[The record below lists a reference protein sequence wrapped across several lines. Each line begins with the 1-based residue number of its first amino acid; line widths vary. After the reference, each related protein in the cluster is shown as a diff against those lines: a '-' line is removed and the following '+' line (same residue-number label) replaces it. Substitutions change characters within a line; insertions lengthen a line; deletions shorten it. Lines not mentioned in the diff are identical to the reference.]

1 MIPGVLRF
9 HNPMCALVWLALFVP
24 GHRFGGALGLLLPAA
39 VVLIGGPA
47 LFASPS
53 PWERRAPSRQA
64 AAIFFLL
71 VLIDAVSYAYSLA
84 FNGVRTGALDALGLA
99 RPFAAG
105 LFAVYL
111 IRHYDASVREAM
123 ERALLGAVY
132 LALFLLSIGARSW
145 FLFEPVSF
153 MGYLAAMAAI
163 YFLFFSRARLRLAH
177 AAASVLVILFS
188 APPALG
194 SMREALDYFWRS
206 PVFGWGP
213 AQYEPMSSLGNQYLR
228 WLLRNGV
235 LGAGLIFF
243 GLGLVA
249 FRLLRAL
256 WDDRNRLLG
265 ATFFLGF
272 AAGMLL
278 AGAFL
283 EDFRLFA
290 LTGFMIASMH
300 EEAK

>member
-1 MIPGVLRF
+1 MTPGVLRV
-9 HNPMCALVWLALFVP
+9 HNPMSALVWLALFIP
-24 GHRFGGALGLLLPAA
+24 GHLFGGRLGLVLPAA
-39 VVLIGGPA
+39 AVLLGAVA
-47 LFASPS
+47 LLTLPS
-53 PWERRAPSRQA
+53 PWERRGPSRQA

-71 VLIDAVSYAYSLA
+71 FLSDALSCAYSAA
-84 FNGVRTGALDALGLA
+84 FNGVRTGALDLLALA
-99 RPFAAG
+99 RPLAAG
-105 LFAVYL
+105 LFTVYL
-111 IRHYDASVREAM
+111 IRHYDASVREAL

-132 LALFLLSIGARSW
+132 LALFLLSIGSRSW

-177 AAASVLVILFS
+177 AAAAGAVVLFS

-213 AQYEPMSSLGNQYLR
+213 ARYEPMSSLGGQYLR
-228 WLLRNGV
+228 WLLRGGV

-256 WDDRNRLLG
+256 WDDRSRLLG

-290 LTGFMIASMH
+290 LTGFVIASMH
-300 EEAK
+300 EEAG